1 MIIHMAD
8 NTQELGKE
16 FTLYALVAT
25 KDGGSQEFDNVKY
38 RLHYKLD
45 VSSFEDTAVLHID
58 EYENIFNKGRNSA
71 NAMLKRLSVVKITC
85 MDDNGQTWSVYRK
98 FRPCYD
104 KQCRGKIAVTYHT
117 LLFLTDVDGSVLG
130 KKVFV
135 KKGSRLMYYLKHPN
149 EIVQI
154 SFVLAIMSVILGAM
168 ALVLTL
174 VLQRGC

>member
-1 MIIHMAD
+1 MN
-8 NTQELGKE
+8 NTTEKLGKE
-16 FTLYALVAT
+16 LTLYALIAT
-25 KDGGSQEFDNVKY
+25 KKGGRQEFDDVKY
-38 RLHYKLD
+38 RLHYKPD
-45 VSSFEDTAVLHID
+45 VSYFEDTAVLYID
-58 EYENIFNKGRNSA
+58 EYEKLFNKGRNNA
-71 NAMLKRLSVVKITC
+71 NAMLKRLSVVKITYV
-85 MDDNGQTWSVYRK
+85 DDNGQTWSVYRK

-117 LLFLTDVDGSVLG
+117 LLFLKDEDGSILG

-154 SFVLAIMSVILGAM
+154 SFVLAILSVILGAL